1 MSTIYDM
8 CGKRSTCAHFVQR
21 ASWHGEHW
29 IECGTCGEKPF
40 DNMTVC
46 FGDAETRD
54 ALYMRCCVGGES
66 CEQRKKIEQ
75 AIHDMSLG
83 GCSMSKGMEMAKQ
96 EAGRLSEIEWQ
107 IHDHMERAA
116 SELLDVGR
124 CLVAAK
130 DGKLVPDG
138 HWSEWVLANTG
149 MSVRSAQRLMQA
161 AREVAPDSALAKL
174 SMGKITALLALPA
187 AEREEFAAQHDA
199 GSATVRE
206 LQLAVAS
213 ERKAR
218 KAAES
223 NTRLLNAKIEHM
235 RSETSS
241 QIAEARAEAVRE
253 YDNRINT
260 EIERRLERSGEML
273 ERMQQAKADADE
285 QIAAL
290 HERIAQLEAG
300 QQSIDGDEISH
311 LNDELERQSRLRSEA
326 QAEVLRL
333 RKQLAQ
339 GGSTASSCGLSADDL
354 RTAVNA
360 YLGRV
365 GALPHMGVELASAD
379 MRTREAYRASVDMIA
394 AWCAAARTALDAV
407 AAEAVIV

>member
-1 MSTIYDM
+1 
-8 CGKRSTCAHFVQR
+8 
-21 ASWHGEHW
+21 
-29 IECGTCGEKPF
+29 
-40 DNMTVC
+40 
-46 FGDAETRD
+46 
-54 ALYMRCCVGGES
+54 
-66 CEQRKKIEQ
+66 
-75 AIHDMSLG
+75 
-83 GCSMSKGMEMAKQ
+83 MSKITEIVQ
-96 EAGRLSEIEWQ
+96 HRSRLGQIEWE

-124 CLVAAK
+124 CLVEVR

-138 HWSEWVLANTG
+138 QWSEWVLTNTG

-187 AEREEFAAQHDA
+187 AEREEFAAQHGA
-199 GSATVRE
+199 ESATVRE

-218 KAAES
+218 EAAES
-223 NTRLLNAKIEHM
+223 DTRRLNAKIEHM
-235 RSETSS
+235 RAEASS
-241 QIAEARAEAVRE
+241 QIAEARADAVRE
-253 YDNRINT
+253 CDNRMNT
-260 EIERRLERSGEML
+260 EIERRLERSGELL

-285 QIAAL
+285 QIAVL
-290 HERIAQLEAG
+290 NERIAQLEAG
-300 QQSIDGDEISH
+300 QQSIDKDEITL
-311 LNDELERQSRLRSEA
+311 LNTELERQARLRSEA
-326 QAEVLRL
+326 QVEVLRL

-339 GGSTASSCGLSADDL
+339 GGAASGSCGLSADDL